1 MVSQVPNRR
10 GLDFD
15 PIEEARHNWQDHEW
29 GDGRAMVAA
38 TSITRAHQILLAEIN
53 AALAPFDL
61 TFSRFEVLALLFF
74 ARSNALPMG
83 KIGSRLQVHPTSVTS
98 LVNRLVEDGLVERV
112 AHPTDRRTTLVTLT
126 RRGANLTPKC
136 AAALEAGSFGLT
148 GLTDTQ
154 LDIVANTISSLRQAS
169 GDWTARDSITE
180 NRTTLK

>member
-1 MVSQVPNRR
+1 MVSRVPNHR

-74 ARSNALPMG
+74 SRANALPMG

-112 AHPTDRRTTLVTLT
+112 AHPTDRRTTLVKLT
-126 RRGANLTPKC
+126 KRGAKLAPQC
-136 AAALEAGSFGLT
+136 AAALEASTFGLS
-148 GLTDTQ
+148 GLSEAQ
-154 LDIVANTISSLRQAS
+154 LDVVADTIASLRHAS
-169 GDWTARDSITE
+169 GDWSIE
-180 NRTTLK
+180 ASPDRNGKIA